1 MYEVHVLPII
11 DYCDVVQV
19 PTNVDNLKRLER
31 LHSRFS
37 SFDSSSSVFDLT
49 LAEHRR
55 FHTAIQIYKILSQL
69 SPSYLYSTFR
79 FAISVKDHAGRN
91 VHYLYVPAMH
101 LNYGKQSLYHHGAT
115 IWISLP
121 SSVIETGSFLF
132 IITEQCWLALEK
144 EKS

>member
-1 MYEVHVLPII
+1 
-11 DYCDVVQV
+11 
-19 PTNVDNLKRLER
+19 
-31 LHSRFS
+31 
-37 SFDSSSSVFDLT
+37 
-49 LAEHRR
+49 
-55 FHTAIQIYKILSQL
+55 
-69 SPSYLYSTFR
+69 
-79 FAISVKDHAGRN
+79 
-91 VHYLYVPAMH
+91 MH